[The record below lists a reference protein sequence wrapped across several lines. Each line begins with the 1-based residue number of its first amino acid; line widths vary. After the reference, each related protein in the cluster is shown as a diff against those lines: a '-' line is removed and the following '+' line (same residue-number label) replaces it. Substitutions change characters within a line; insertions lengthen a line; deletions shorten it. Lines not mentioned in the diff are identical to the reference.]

1 MGEREEIYDLC
12 RYRNLLTESVRRVSG
27 VTDPLAAT
35 LVGGDGGNGLEP
47 IVSTIGQM
55 TLLLRHH

>member
-1 MGEREEIYDLC
+1 MITKLAHCDVSDSRIMQL
-12 RYRNLLTESVRRVSG
+12 SG